1 MDDDFEAALRELLTL
16 DRIPLPT
23 FRAPPWEAIRAAL
36 PQGTEL
42 PDGPVHV
49 LIDLD
54 IDEHGVVVRAE
65 VGEAPEDVGN
75 VIAVCVDAQ
84 GTVIPSATRVDLQ
97 DGVIPSAARDLRD
110 RDRASAPT
118 IARAIAR
125 AIASAHLGAR
135 FTPGIRGGQPV
146 AVRRFR
152 MGIEV
157 GPEELRAT

>member
-1 MDDDFEAALRELLTL
+1 MDDDFEAALRELMTL
-16 DRIPLPT
+16 DQIPLPT
-23 FRAPPWEAIRAAL
+23 FREPPWAAIRAAL
-36 PQGTEL
+36 PPDTVL

-49 LIDLD
+49 LVDLD

-65 VGEAPEDVGN
+65 VGEAPADVGN

-84 GTVIPSATRVDLQ
+84 GTVIPSAARGHLQ
-97 DGVIPSAARDLRD
+97 GGVIPSAARDLRG
-110 RDRASAPT
+110 RVQASAPT
-118 IARAIAR
+118 IARAIA
-125 AIASAHLGAR
+125 AAHLGAR

-157 GPEELRAT
+157 GPGELRGG